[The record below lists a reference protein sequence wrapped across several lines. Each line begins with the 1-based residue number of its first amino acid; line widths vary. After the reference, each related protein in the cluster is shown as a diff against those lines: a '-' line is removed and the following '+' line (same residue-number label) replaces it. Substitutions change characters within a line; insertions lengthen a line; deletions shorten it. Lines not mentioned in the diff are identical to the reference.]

1 MEHFEPDINPFPDPI
16 TPPQDWPY
24 EDFEEEDDET
34 SYVIAPDS
42 VGDVE
47 VNEITDDYVSLSQKT
62 PGENGIYIALD
73 WTPEADQIA
82 DLVERSMED
91 LKGESLTRVIE
102 VVVKKLNKLRS
113 FIESIKGL

>member
-1 MEHFEPDINPFPDPI
+1 MYVSINKDWFEKNKEKFA
-16 TPPQDWPY
+16 
-24 EDFEEEDDET
+24 EAADDEECYMIGENL
-34 SYVIAPDS
+34 SEKN
-42 VGDVE
+42 VE
-47 VNEITDDYVSLSQKT
+47 VNEITDDYVSLSQT
-62 PGENGIYIALD
+62 DVNGKIYIALD
-73 WTPEADQIA
+73 WTPKPDQIA

>member
-1 MEHFEPDINPFPDPI
+1 MYVSINKEWFEKNKEKFAEAAD
-16 TPPQDWPY
+16 
-24 EDFEEEDDET
+24 EEGYYTIGTTEIDEK
-34 SYVIAPDS
+34 
-42 VGDVE
+42 DVE
-47 VNEITDDYVSLSQKT
+47 VNEITDDYVSLSQKEVN
-62 PGENGIYIALD
+62 GGIYICLD
-73 WTPEADQIA
+73 WKPEADSIA